1 MTLISTASRWIVA
14 ISLLLSAVVV
24 DVSPGQAQSAGGA
37 GGSSGGSSSNTQ
49 GAPGGGWES
58 SSQSKP
64 RSANPADVMRH
75 ARPPGLTLKPQEQQA
90 PPLEERLQSGQME
103 KPVAQGQISD
113 RLEQFHKGSAET
125 P

>member
-14 ISLLLSAVVV
+14 ISLFLSAVVV
-24 DVSPGQAQSAGGA
+24 GVSPGQAQAAGGA
-37 GGSSGGSSSNTQ
+37 GGSPSSSQ
-49 GAPGGGWES
+49 GAPGGGRES
-58 SSQSKP
+58 SSPSKP

-75 ARPPGLTLKPQEQQA
+75 ARPPGLTLKPQAQQA

-113 RLEQFHKGSAET
+113 RLEQFYKGAAET